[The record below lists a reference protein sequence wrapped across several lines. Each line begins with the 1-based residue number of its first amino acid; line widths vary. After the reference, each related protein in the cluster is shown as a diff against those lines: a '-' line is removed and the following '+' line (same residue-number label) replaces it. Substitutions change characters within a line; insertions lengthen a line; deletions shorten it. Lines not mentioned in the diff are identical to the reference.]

1 MLGVIISY
9 LASRYVVEN
18 MYYPHHNANI
28 IPKWRLIRIFSTFLI
43 TTFILYIYI
52 YYKNDW
58 LIVHPVK
65 YKIYQL

>member
-28 IPKWRLIRIFSTFLI
+28 IHKWRLIRIFSTFLI
-43 TTFILYIYI
+43 TTFYYIYI
-52 YYKNDW
+52 IKM
-58 LIVHPVK
+58 IG
-65 YKIYQL
+65 

>member
-43 TTFILYIYI
+43 TTF
-52 YYKNDW
+52 YY
-58 LIVHPVK
+58 IVHTFTAP
-65 YKIYQL
+65 INIITRPL